1 MYAPIYFPPADP
13 VSAPVLA
20 VERAI
25 LAAEGPHHVGGRYV
39 ADARLAADLR
49 RTEAERLVEAAHRLV
64 ALFTPIATVQLPTAL
79 PAVTL
84 PVRLDTRRA
93 A

>member
-1 MYAPIYFPPADP
+1 M
-13 VSAPVLA
+13 
-20 VERAI
+20 

-49 RTEAERLVEAAHRLV
+49 RTEAERTVAAARRLV
-64 ALFTPIATVQLPTAL
+64 ALFTPVPSV
-79 PAVTL
+79 PAVRPVTL
-84 PVRLDTRRA
+84 APSAVAGRMA